1 MHRVVSGINQPLI
14 LQGLLPMP
22 DSSDSERARKPAG
35 QVCAFSAE
43 VEMLQPGGS
52 LDPARDQNHQAVA
65 LGECFLDEYG

>member
-1 MHRVVSGINQPLI
+1 
-14 LQGLLPMP
+14 MP